1 MNATPADNAP
11 RLIPRPWWRR
21 KLVIGIVLA
30 GVLFAFHGPLLRA
43 IGGYLIVDELAEHSS
58 RAVLLPDTISDSGAL
73 DVAAKL
79 YRDAVVAGILVCE
92 SPPSRAVEVGAWPDE
107 AVRLRAELTARG
119 VPAAAI
125 EELPSRSRSTW
136 DAARGIDHWLAA
148 REDQRLI
155 VLCVPFRGRH
165 ERRVFAAVLQPR
177 ALAAVHFMAL
187 PSTLTADN
195 WWRSRDGLQ
204 EVFQEYARWAFLV
217 CHGESTPCAKSWSYD
232 DVLNSLPAAQD
243 QR

>member
-1 MNATPADNAP
+1 MNAPPAVSTP
-11 RLIPRPWWRR
+11 LYTSRPWWRR
-21 KLVIGIVLA
+21 KIVVGIVLA
-30 GVLFAFHGPLLRA
+30 AVLIAFHAPLLRA
-43 IGGYLIVDELAEHSS
+43 IGGYLIVDEPTERSA
-58 RAVLLPDTISDSGAL
+58 RVVLFSDTISDPGAL
-73 DVAAKL
+73 DAAAKL
-79 YRDAVVAGILVCE
+79 YRDGAAAGILACE

-107 AVRLRAELTARG
+107 TVRLRAELTARG

-125 EELPSRSRSTW
+125 EELPGRSKSTW
-136 DAARGIDHWLAA
+136 DAAREIGQWLAGHQ
-148 REDQRLI
+148 DQRLI
-155 VLCVPFRGRH
+155 VLSSLFRGRL
-165 ERRVFAAVLQPR
+165 ERRVLASVLQPQ
-177 ALAAVHFMAL
+177 AMAAIHFLAL

-217 CHGESTPCAKSWSYD
+217 CHGESTPCAKPWSYD